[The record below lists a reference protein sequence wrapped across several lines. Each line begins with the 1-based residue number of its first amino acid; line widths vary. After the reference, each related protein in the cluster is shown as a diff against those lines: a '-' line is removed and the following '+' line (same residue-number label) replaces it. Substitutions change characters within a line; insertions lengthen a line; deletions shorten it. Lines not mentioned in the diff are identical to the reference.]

1 MQPVLT
7 PPDRTQVAQAGPAP
21 TSAHLR
27 QLPPAAPI
35 HQLHHY
41 AYRAKDAEETRHFYE
56 DILGLPLYH
65 IIQSDYVPSTG
76 EYCPYTHFF
85 FRLKDGSCIA
95 FFDLG
100 DDEAALPSPNTPLW
114 VNHISF
120 RVDTVADLEAMKAR
134 LQAEGI
140 EVLGVTDH
148 HIFKSIY
155 FFDPNGVRLELT
167 AQLADEVQMQRE
179 STTTHARLAEWTAR
193 KEQWRKERAAG
204 RASAPLKPQQND
216 RPEVTGPDSSDRQT

>member
-1 MQPVLT
+1 MNPLIKPAHL
-7 PPDRTQVAQAGPAP
+7 PPPAP
-21 TSAHLR
+21 I
-27 QLPPAAPI
+27 Q
-35 HQLHHY
+35 QLHHY

-65 IIQSDYVPSTG
+65 IIQSDHVPSTG

-85 FRLKDGSCIA
+85 FRLKDGSFIA

-120 RVDTVADLEAMKAR
+120 RVDTVADLEAMKTR
-134 LQAEGI
+134 LQAEDI

-148 HIFKSIY
+148 HVFKSIY

-167 AQLADEVQMQRE
+167 AQLADANEMKKE
-179 STTTHARLAEWTAR
+179 SQTAHARLAEWTAR
-193 KEQWRKERAAG
+193 KQQWRKERADGMATQK
-204 RASAPLKPQQND
+204 LKP
-216 RPEVTGPDSSDRQT
+216 

>member
-1 MQPVLT
+1 MAAQPKDIAAL
-7 PPDRTQVAQAGPAP
+7 PLPAP
-21 TSAHLR
+21 IR
-27 QLPPAAPI
+27 
-35 HQLHHY
+35 QLHHY
-41 AYRAKDAEETRHFYE
+41 AYRARDAEETRHFYE

-85 FRLKDGSCIA
+85 FRLQDGSFIA

-100 DDEAALPSPNTPLW
+100 DDQAALPSPNTPIW

-120 RVDTVADLEAMKAR
+120 RVDSQQALLDMKAR
-134 LQAEGI
+134 LQAHGV

-148 HIFKSIY
+148 HIFHSIY

-167 AQLADEVQMQRE
+167 AQLADEFQMLQE
-179 STTTHARLAEWTAR
+179 SKTAHRRLADWTAR
-193 KEQWRKERAAG
+193 KNQWRQDRAKG
-204 RASAPLKPQQND
+204 KASEPLKPPHND
-216 RPEVTGPDSSDRQT
+216 RPEFERAPK

>member
-1 MQPVLT
+1 MAAVLK
-7 PPDRTQVAQAGPAP
+7 DLSHLPAP
-21 TSAHLR
+21 
-27 QLPPAAPI
+27 AAVQ
-35 HQLHHY
+35 QLHHY
-41 AYRAKDAEETRHFYE
+41 AYKARDAEETRHFYE

-85 FRLKDGSCIA
+85 FRLLDGSFIA

-120 RVDTVADLEAMKAR
+120 RVNTVQELENTKAR
-134 LQAEGI
+134 LQAHGV

-148 HIFKSIY
+148 HIFKSID
-155 FFDPNGVRLELT
+155 FFDPNGIRLDLPP
-167 AQLADEVQMQRE
+167 QLADAVRRKPERQ
-179 STTTHARLAEWTAR
+179 TAHTRLTEWTAR
-193 KEQWRKERAAG
+193 KRQWRAERAAG
-204 RASAPLKPQQND
+204 QTPTAWKPAQND
-216 RPEVTGPDSSDRQT
+216 RPEFVQGGTEV

>member
-1 MQPVLT
+1 MIDT
-7 PPDRTQVAQAGPAP
+7 AQSQRDSENAHPAP
-21 TSAHLR
+21 SSVAGR
-27 QLPPAAPI
+27 IGLPAAAPI
-35 HQLHHY
+35 QQLHHY

-56 DILGLPLYH
+56 DILGLPLFH

-85 FRLKDGSCIA
+85 FRLQDGSCIA

-120 RVDTVADLEAMKAR
+120 RVNTVVELEAMKTR
-134 LQAEGI
+134 LQAENV

-167 AQLADEVQMQRE
+167 AQLASDVEMQRE
-179 STTTHARLAEWTAR
+179 STTAHARLAEWTAR
-193 KEQWRKERAAG
+193 KQQWRAERAAG
-204 RASAPLKPQQND
+204 QPVQALKPQQND
-216 RPEVTGPDSSDRQT
+216 RPEVGATSPVAS

>member
-1 MQPVLT
+1 MSELHSTQNLVQNLANL
-7 PPDRTQVAQAGPAP
+7 PPPAP
-21 TSAHLR
+21 I
-27 QLPPAAPI
+27 Q
-35 HQLHHY
+35 QLHHY

-56 DILGLPLYH
+56 DILGLPLFH
-65 IIQSDYVPSTG
+65 IIQSDIVPSTG

-100 DDEAALPSPNTPLW
+100 DDQAALPSPNTPLW

-120 RVDTVADLEAMKAR
+120 RVNTLQELEAMKTR

-140 EVLGVTDH
+140 EVLGITDH
-148 HIFKSIY
+148 NIFKSIY

-167 AQLADEVQMQRE
+167 AQLADDAHMQKE
-179 STTTHARLAEWTAR
+179 SSTVHATLAAWTAR
-193 KEQWRKERAAG
+193 KQQWRAERAVA
-204 RASAPLKPQQND
+204 AS
-216 RPEVTGPDSSDRQT
+216 T

>member
-1 MQPVLT
+1 MAAVPNSVGSL
-7 PPDRTQVAQAGPAP
+7 PAP
-21 TSAHLR
+21 
-27 QLPPAAPI
+27 API

-41 AYRAKDAEETRHFYE
+41 AYRARDAEETRHFYE

-85 FRLKDGSCIA
+85 FRLQDGSFIA

-100 DDEAALPSPNTPLW
+100 DDQASEPSPNTPKW

-120 RVDTVADLEAMKAR
+120 RVDSIQALEAMKAR
-134 LQAEGI
+134 LEAHGV
-140 EVLGVTDH
+140 EVLGITDH
-148 HIFKSIY
+148 HIFHSIY

-167 AQLADEVQMQRE
+167 AQLADEFQMLQE
-179 STTTHARLAEWTAR
+179 SKTAHKRLAEWTAR
-193 KEQWRKERAAG
+193 KEQWRRDRAAG
-204 RASAPLKPQQND
+204 QGAESLRPQQND
-216 RPEVTGPDSSDRQT
+216 RPEFAKK

>member
-1 MQPVLT
+1 
-7 PPDRTQVAQAGPAP
+7 
-21 TSAHLR
+21 
-27 QLPPAAPI
+27 
-35 HQLHHY
+35 
-41 AYRAKDAEETRHFYE
+41 TRHFYE

-85 FRLKDGSCIA
+85 FRLQDGSFIA

-100 DDEAALPSPNTPLW
+100 DDEAALPSPNTPKW

-120 RVDTVADLEAMKAR
+120 RVNTTGELENTKAR
-134 LQAEGI
+134 LEAHGI

-155 FFDPNGVRLELT
+155 FFDPNGIRLELT
-167 AQLADEVQMQRE
+167 AQLADEFQMLQE
-179 STTTHARLAEWTAR
+179 SKTAHARLGEWNAR
-193 KEQWRKERAAG
+193 KEQWRKERAEGKGA
-204 RASAPLKPQQND
+204 APLKPQQND
-216 RPEVTGPDSSDRQT
+216 RPEVGAKV

>member
-1 MQPVLT
+1 MNAVPK
-7 PPDRTQVAQAGPAP
+7 PDLATLPAP
-21 TSAHLR
+21 
-27 QLPPAAPI
+27 AAI
-35 HQLHHY
+35 QQLHHY
-41 AYRAKDAEETRHFYE
+41 AYKARDAEETRQFYE

-85 FRLKDGSCIA
+85 FRLKDGSFIA

-100 DDEAALPSPNTPLW
+100 DDVKAEPSPNTPLW

-120 RVDTVADLEAMKAR
+120 RVDTVQELENTKAR
-134 LQAEGI
+134 LEAFGI

-155 FFDPNGVRLELT
+155 FFDPNGIRLELT
-167 AQLADEVQMQRE
+167 AQLANEEAMAKD
-179 STTTHARLAEWTAR
+179 STVAHTRLNEWTAR
-193 KEQWRKERAAG
+193 KELWRKERAEGKVAD
-204 RASAPLKPQQND
+204 SLKPQQND
-216 RPEVTGPDSSDRQT
+216 RPEFAKG

>member
-1 MQPVLT
+1 MQPVLNR
-7 PPDRTQVAQAGPAP
+7 PDRTPAP
-21 TSAHLR
+21 DAGSSPGSAKLSK
-27 QLPPAAPI
+27 LPPAAPI

-120 RVDTVADLEAMKAR
+120 RVDTVADLEAMKVR
-134 LQAEGI
+134 LQAEGV

-204 RASAPLKPQQND
+204 NTTTPLKPPQND
-216 RPEVTGPDSSDRQT
+216 RPEITGSAR

>member
-1 MQPVLT
+1 MAAVLK
-7 PPDRTQVAQAGPAP
+7 DLSHLPAP
-21 TSAHLR
+21 
-27 QLPPAAPI
+27 AAVQ
-35 HQLHHY
+35 QLHHY
-41 AYRAKDAEETRHFYE
+41 AYKARDAEETRHFYE

-85 FRLKDGSCIA
+85 FRLLDGSFIA

-120 RVDTVADLEAMKAR
+120 RVNTEQELENTKAR
-134 LQAEGI
+134 LQAHGVD
-140 EVLGVTDH
+140 VLGVTDH

-155 FFDPNGVRLELT
+155 FFDPNGIRLELT
-167 AQLADEVQMQRE
+167 AQLADAVQMQRE
-179 STTTHARLAEWTAR
+179 STTAHARLNEWTAR
-193 KEQWRKERAAG
+193 KQQWRAERAAG
-204 RASAPLKPQQND
+204 QSSAPLKPAQND
-216 RPEVTGPDSSDRQT
+216 RPEFVPGGTEV